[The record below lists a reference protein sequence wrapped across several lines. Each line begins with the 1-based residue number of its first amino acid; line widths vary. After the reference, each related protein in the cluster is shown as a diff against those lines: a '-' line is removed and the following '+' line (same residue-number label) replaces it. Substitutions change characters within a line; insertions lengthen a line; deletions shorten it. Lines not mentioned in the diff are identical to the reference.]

1 MPNST
6 PSLRTLIERPG
17 LLVVPGA
24 HDAVAAR
31 VIEAA
36 GFEAVYMTGYGVSAS
51 RVGVPDVGLADL
63 GEMLGGLRALRRAV
77 SLPICADADTGFG
90 GPLNVRRTVRE
101 YEAAGAS
108 AIQIED
114 QLHPKR
120 CGHTLGREVA
130 PAREMVHRIEVALE
144 ARSSDELLV
153 IARTDARTTLGLDEA
168 LERARLYAEA
178 GADLLFVESPETEDE
193 MKRIAGELPL
203 PTVVNLVEGG
213 RTPLL
218 AHARLAELGFK
229 IVLHPVTALL
239 ASLRAMHD
247 TLATL
252 REHGDP
258 EAASSALEDFGDAGA
273 LLGFPEAD
281 AFSKRHS

>member
-1 MPNST
+1 MTDAT
-6 PSLRTLIERPG
+6 PSLRTLLERPG

-63 GEMLGGLRALRRAV
+63 SEMLDGLRALRRAV
-77 SLPICADADTGFG
+77 SVPICADADTGFG

-120 CGHTLGREVA
+120 CGHLPEREVV
-130 PAREMVHRIEVALE
+130 PPREMVHRIEVAVE
-144 ARSSDELLV
+144 ARRSDDLLV
-153 IARTDARTTLGLDEA
+153 IARTDARTRLGIDEA

-193 MKRIAGELPL
+193 MKRIAGELPR

-218 AHARLAELGFK
+218 THTRLAELGFK
-229 IVLHPVTALL
+229 IALHPVTALL
-239 ASLRAMHD
+239 ASVHAMRD
-247 TLATL
+247 ALATL

-258 EAASSALEDFGDAGA
+258 EAASSTLESFEDAST

-281 AFSKRHS
+281 AFTRRHS

>member
-1 MPNST
+1 
-6 PSLRTLIERPG
+6 
-17 LLVVPGA
+17 
-24 HDAVAAR
+24 
-31 VIEAA
+31 
-36 GFEAVYMTGYGVSAS
+36 
-51 RVGVPDVGLADL
+51 
-63 GEMLGGLRALRRAV
+63 LRRAV

-218 AHARLAELGFK
+218 AHARLADGDLAVVTHTGEMHGLEIGSRASHSRWRTGRGPRPESDP
-229 IVLHPVTALL
+229 LRRRCAEARPVDRCAL
-239 ASLRAMHD
+239 RD
-247 TLATL
+247 
-252 REHGDP
+252 
-258 EAASSALEDFGDAGA
+258 SSGA
-273 LLGFPEAD
+273 
-281 AFSKRHS
+281 

>member
-6 PSLRTLIERPG
+6 PSLRTLLEPPG
-17 LLVVPGA
+17 LLVIPGA
-24 HDAVAAR
+24 QDAVAAR

-51 RVGVPDVGLADL
+51 RVGVPDVGLAGL
-63 GEMLGGLRALRRAV
+63 GEMLDGLRALRRAV

-120 CGHTLGREVA
+120 CGHTLGRALA
-130 PAREMVHRIEVALE
+130 PPREMVHRIEVALE
-144 ARSSDELLV
+144 ARGSDDLLV
-153 IARTDARTTLGLDEA
+153 IARTDARTSLGLDEA

-193 MKRIAGELPL
+193 MKRIAGELPR

-218 AHARLAELGFK
+218 THARLAELGFK
-229 IVLHPVTALL
+229 VALHPVTALL
-239 ASLRAMHD
+239 AGIRA
-247 TLATL
+247 TREALATL

-258 EAASSALEDFGDAGA
+258 AAASSALESFEDAST

-281 AFSKRHS
+281 AFAKRHR

>member
-1 MPNST
+1 MTDAT
-6 PSLRTLIERPG
+6 PSLRTLLERPG

-63 GEMLGGLRALRRAV
+63 TEMLDGLRALRRAV
-77 SLPICADADTGFG
+77 SVPICADADTGFG

-120 CGHTLGREVA
+120 CGHLPEREVV
-130 PAREMVHRIEVALE
+130 PPREMVHRIEVAVE
-144 ARSSDELLV
+144 ARRSDDLLV
-153 IARTDARTTLGLDEA
+153 IARTDARTRLGIDEA
-168 LERARLYAEA
+168 
-178 GADLLFVESPETEDE
+178 LFVESPETEDE
-193 MKRIAGELPL
+193 MKRIAGELPR

-218 AHARLAELGFK
+218 THARLAELGFK
-229 IVLHPVTALL
+229 IALHPVTALL
-239 ASLRAMHD
+239 ASVRAVQE
-247 TLATL
+247 TLASL

-258 EAASSALEDFGDAGA
+258 EAASSALASFDEASA

-281 AFSKRHS
+281 AFTKRHS

>member
-1 MPNST
+1 MTDGT
-6 PSLRTLIERPG
+6 PSLRTLLERPG

-24 HDAVAAR
+24 HDAVSAR

-63 GEMLGGLRALRRAV
+63 GEMLDGLRALRRAV
-77 SLPICADADTGFG
+77 SVPICADADTGFG
-90 GPLNVRRTVRE
+90 GPLNVQRTVRE

-120 CGHTLGREVA
+120 CGHTLGRELA
-130 PAREMVHRIEVALE
+130 PPREMVHRIEVAVE
-144 ARSSDELLV
+144 ARNSDELLV
-153 IARTDARTTLGLDEA
+153 IARTDARTSLGLDEA

-193 MKRIAGELPL
+193 MKRIAGELPR

-218 AHARLAELGFK
+218 THARLTELGFK
-229 IVLHPVTALL
+229 VALHPLTALL
-239 ASLRAMHD
+239 TGLRAMRE

-258 EAASSALEDFGDAGA
+258 QAASSTLAGFEETSA

-281 AFSKRHS
+281 AFTKRHR

>member
-1 MPNST
+1 MTHDAP
-6 PSLRTLIERPG
+6 PLRPLLERPG

-51 RVGVPDVGLADL
+51 RVGVPDLGVVDL
-63 GEMLGGLRALRRAV
+63 GELLGGLRALRRSV

-90 GPLNVRRTVRE
+90 GPLNVRRTVQE

-120 CGHTLGREVA
+120 CGHLPGREVA
-130 PAREMVHRIEVALE
+130 PPREMVRRIEVAIE
-144 ARSSDELLV
+144 ARRSDELLI
-153 IARTDARTTLGLDEA
+153 IARTDARSSLGLDEA

-178 GADLLFVESPETEDE
+178 GADLLFVESPESEDE
-193 MKRIAGELPL
+193 MKRIAGELPR

-218 AHARLAELGFK
+218 PHARLEELGFK
-229 IVLHPVTALL
+229 IALHPVTALL
-239 ASLRAMHD
+239 SSLRAMRD
-247 TLATL
+247 TLSSL

-258 EAASSALEDFGDAGA
+258 EAAASALESFDEASA

-281 AFSKRHS
+281 AFTKRHR